1 MAVLAI
7 NPAYDCYSETPS
19 LIVRCR
25 VSCIGFEIMSQLIRR
40 QHKLPTLSKYISQG
54 IVYHEGFVVILGH
67 LLAFPR
73 LVIDQGLTRGYHGG
87 C

>member
-7 NPAYDCYSETPS
+7 NPAYDCNSETPS

-40 QHKLPTLSKYISQG
+40 QTQVADI
-54 IVYHEGFVVILGH
+54 I
-67 LLAFPR
+67 
-73 LVIDQGLTRGYHGG
+73 
-87 C
+87 